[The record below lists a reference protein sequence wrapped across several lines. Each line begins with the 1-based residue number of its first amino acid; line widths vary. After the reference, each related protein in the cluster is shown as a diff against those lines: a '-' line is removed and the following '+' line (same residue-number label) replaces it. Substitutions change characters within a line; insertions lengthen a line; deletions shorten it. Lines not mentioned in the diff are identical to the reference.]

1 MDFDAVQSRTM
12 AIPIRTMAY
21 SLLCRSTL
29 QPRLQLRLHETGRLA
44 IASHC
49 RRTKDSSPPG
59 TSGASRESF

>member
-44 IASHC
+44 IASFELSVGC
-49 RRTKDSSPPG
+49 P
-59 TSGASRESF
+59 SGFDRGS